1 MKVGNYYLIRV
12 GTKYNENIIENLLIT
27 YLLHRSTHCGWINSV
42 SFNFLPSRST
52 NLKGKK
58 RLFKKFVSLNVPAD
72 TIF

>member
-42 SFNFLPSRST
+42 SFNFLSSRST
-52 NLKGKK
+52 NLKEKNDYLK
-58 RLFKKFVSLNVPAD
+58 NLFQ
-72 TIF
+72 